1 VFTTQFNHETLR
13 HRSAAAPPRGIEHL
27 VEYRTT
33 HPPSPRRRLDLRRAV
48 ARGLARTARRLDG
61 EAARRAIA

>member
-1 VFTTQFNHETLR
+1 MFTTQFNHETLR

-27 VEYRTT
+27 IEYRTM
-33 HPPSPRRRLDLRRAV
+33 HPPSPRRRLDVRRLMAG
-48 ARGLARTARRLDG
+48 GLARTARRLDG